1 MLAPIMSTPWSHSC
15 DYVPLHDKRDFAN
28 AIKVINQLT
37 SK

>member
-1 MLAPIMSTPWSHSC
+1 MLAPMISTLWSHSC
-15 DYVPLHDKRDFAN
+15 GYVPLRGKRDFAN